1 MSSVLYCSVLFFN
14 LITIC
19 SFTRRVHSTV
29 HEITMKLSSAGIKF
43 FCFEKNKL
51 QNVICNVAREF
62 EGRGSRLLVHR
73 SLDLSFQCPNKV
85 GESWNPG
92 LSSCESVV

>member
-14 LITIC
+14 LNNLFIHQK
-19 SFTRRVHSTV
+19 SDSTV

-43 FCFEKNKL
+43 LVLKKNKL

>member
-1 MSSVLYCSVLFFN
+1 VY
-14 LITIC
+14 
-19 SFTRRVHSTV
+19 STV

-62 EGRGSRLLVHR
+62 EGRGSRLPVHR
-73 SLDLSFQCPNKV
+73 SLDPSFQCPNKV

>member
-1 MSSVLYCSVLFFN
+1 
-14 LITIC
+14 
-19 SFTRRVHSTV
+19 
-29 HEITMKLSSAGIKF
+29 MKLSSAGIKF
-43 FCFEKNKL
+43 LVLKKNKL